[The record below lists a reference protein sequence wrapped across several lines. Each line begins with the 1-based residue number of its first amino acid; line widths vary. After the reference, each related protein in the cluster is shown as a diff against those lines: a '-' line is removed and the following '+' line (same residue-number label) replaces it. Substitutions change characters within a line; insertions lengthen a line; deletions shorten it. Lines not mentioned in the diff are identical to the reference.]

1 MRQMQHLG
9 IIAGMMA
16 LSSLES
22 PESAERRNIRWR
34 YRSPEQN
41 DAARLERKKKKQHRN
56 NKKRNRK

>member
-1 MRQMQHLG
+1 MRQIQHLG

-22 PESAERRNIRWR
+22 PESAAGRRRPAR
-34 YRSPEQN
+34 RSPEQN
-41 DAARLERKKKKQHRN
+41 ELAKAERSKKKQKRQ